1 MKSTNTTSI
10 LPKTAIALRPVSLLT
25 KMSFFIAAIIIACIL
40 MFSSCDKDSS
50 MPMNN
55 AAYATLQANMRQLW
69 AEHMQW
75 TYNTVDAFYHNP
87 NELQPT
93 LDRLLAN
100 QQDLGD
106 AIVPY
111 YGQVAGDT
119 LASLLT
125 EHINLAVPVLS
136 AAQSGDQA
144 ALDLVLANWNANAD
158 AIADFLSSANPD
170 NWNKADMESMM
181 EEHISTTT
189 TYAVDLLNNNFDQA
203 IADFG
208 KAYDHMMMMADML
221 TDGIAKQFPDK
232 F

>member
-1 MKSTNTTSI
+1 MKKFISS
-10 LPKTAIALRPVSLLT
+10 PVETQANIGYQPISQ
-25 KMSFFIAAIIIACIL
+25 MMHNIFFIVAIFISCIL
-40 MFSSCDKDSS
+40 FLSSCDKDSS
-50 MPMNN
+50 TPANSTV
-55 AAYATLQANMRQLW
+55 YATLQANMRQLW
-69 AEHMQW
+69 GEHMQW
-75 TYNTVDAFYHNP
+75 TYNTIDAFYHNS

-100 QQDLGD
+100 QQDIGD
-106 AIVPY
+106 AIMPY

-119 LASLLT
+119 LTSLLT
-125 EHINLAVPVLS
+125 DHINLAVPVLS

-144 ALDLVLANWNANAD
+144 ALDLALANWNANAD

-181 EEHISTTT
+181 EEHITTTT

-203 IADFG
+203 IVDFG

>member
-1 MKSTNTTSI
+1 
-10 LPKTAIALRPVSLLT
+10 
-25 KMSFFIAAIIIACIL
+25 
-40 MFSSCDKDSS
+40 
-50 MPMNN
+50 
-55 AAYATLQANMRQLW
+55 MRQLW

-87 NELQPT
+87 IELQPT

-144 ALDLVLANWNANAD
+144 ALDLALANWNANAD

-203 IADFG
+203 IVDFG